1 MNNSDRFSYAHKV
14 ARQTVA
20 IVGNYQIAFTIALRD
35 TYKPKKPVTIH
46 EPAICT
52 IVYVLSIIAVF
63 LTTFNAY
70 GVSINAAAL
79 GMVFCAPILV
89 GSVILSVIVC
99 RVLSKAFKLN
109 LVTVWE

>member
-1 MNNSDRFSYAHKV
+1 MDNSKRFSYAHKV

-52 IVYVLSIIAVF
+52 IVYVLSVIVVLLA
-63 LTTFNAY
+63 TFNAY

-79 GMVFCAPILV
+79 GMAFCAPVLV
-89 GSVILSVIVC
+89 VTTTLSVIVC
-99 RVLSKAFKLN
+99 RIVSKVFKLN
-109 LVTVWE
+109 LLTVWE